1 MKRKDIIMGSKK
13 INDKLKKNFILMI
26 EKVNFIIRKEVLRII
41 KRLIV

>member
-13 INDKLKKNFILMI
+13 INDKLKKNFILTI